1 MIWQQASIYACIIV
15 PLKTYQLYSVYFLK
29 DYFCAT
35 STETEGPPLSLHE
48 MRRATILQ
56 EIPFVIPFETRTQ
69 VFSTLVVTNRSASQM
84 RADFN
89 EGPMINVAIRRT
101 HLYEDA
107 FDKLSPNNGK
117 VFKIFF
123 MWC

>member
-1 MIWQQASIYACIIV
+1 M
-15 PLKTYQLYSVYFLK
+15 FLRKPIDYTQYVFNK
-29 DYFCAT
+29 DYFCVN

-117 VFKIFF
+117 VFYIVFLF
-123 MWC
+123 IS